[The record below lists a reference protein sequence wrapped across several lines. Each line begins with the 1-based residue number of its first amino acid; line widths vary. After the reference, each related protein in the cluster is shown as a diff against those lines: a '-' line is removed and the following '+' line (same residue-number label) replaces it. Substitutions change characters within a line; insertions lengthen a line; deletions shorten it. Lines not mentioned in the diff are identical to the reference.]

1 MSNEGVVPMHA
12 DGGNDEGI
20 SQPPYQVDLVAP
32 EGLGFGTGT
41 IGVQDR
47 LSNPDDGLSS
57 EILDK
62 VDAVIRTGDILVDID
77 CDKDGKLLDDD
88 GCGDGREVARV
99 FEGLVARAKSLVRPK
114 VFGGAPTM
122 AEAAEIGLGRA
133 EGTGLNGLFSRAVQT
148 LKEKRIGFGG
158 HSDTH
163 AHGENCGCG
172 AIDKSPAI
180 VAKVIEERDNI
191 KAVVGLLGLNDRLL
205 DGDEGIINNYAK
217 YYESDVRGHE
227 DEYSGRTA
235 LQELL
240 DNGKIVKELGGAHTE
255 VRIIINM
262 VKGKT
267 VNQELVRDV
276 SDGQAQVFCV
286 DFPRLQEIA
295 QALYSD
301 HDDQEKALVSMVAHT
316 LGVAGT
322 LTKGDL
328 PVYVISNAD
337 PVLAAA

>member
-1 MSNEGVVPMHA
+1 MDH
-12 DGGNDEGI
+12 GNDEAI
-20 SQPPYQVDLVAP
+20 KESKYDVVLVAA

-47 LSNPDDGLSS
+47 LANPEDGLTT
-57 EILDK
+57 EVLAA
-62 VDAVIRTGDILVDID
+62 VDEAIHGDDILISID
-77 CDKDGKLLDDD
+77 RDKDGKLLDDD

-99 FEGLVARAKSLVRPK
+99 FQGLVAKAKSLIRPK

-133 EGTGLNGLFSRAVQT
+133 KGHSLNGLFSKAVGI
-148 LKEKRIGFGG
+148 LKERRIGFGG

-172 AIDKSPAI
+172 AIDKAPAI
-180 VAKVIEERDNI
+180 VAKVIEEQENI
-191 KAVVGLLGLNDRLL
+191 RSVIGVLGLNNDLL
-205 DGDEGIINNYAK
+205 DGEDGVVANYTDF
-217 YYESDVRGHE
+217 YESDVKGHE
-227 DEYSGRTA
+227 AEYSGRAA

-240 DNGKIVKELGGAHTE
+240 DNGKIVKELGGDHTE

-267 VNQELVRDV
+267 VNQELIREV
-276 SDGQAQVFCV
+276 SGGTAQVFCV

-295 QALYSD
+295 EGMYDDPA
-301 HDDQEKALVSMVAHT
+301 DQEKALVSMVVHT

-328 PVYVISNAD
+328 PVYVISEKVGSSMQESQSPEVAS
-337 PVLAAA
+337 